1 MRTFDG
7 MLGLTHGFNL
17 RRNASNFPDKMAV
30 IDVEQDK
37 RYTYRQF
44 NERVNRLGNALLEQG
59 VSKGDKVAM
68 LMGDRVEFLEFM
80 YALNKIGAVWV
91 PMNYRSLADD
101 VEYVVNNSDAGH
113 VVYTGEFAN
122 IIDAVRDNFKNVK
135 RDGYICVGDKAVE
148 GSLFYDAMM
157 EGGSAR
163 EPDVDVLDSDLCS
176 MIYTSGTT
184 GGPKGAMRTH
194 RTSLGWAFDAIIG
207 FDLSF
212 SDVMLNPF
220 PLFHQ
225 GGSVLSLVPLTLG
238 GTVVIPGPFDPI
250 KMLNI
255 IQTENV
261 TSAAFAATMSNFMMK
276 LPESELNKYDLS
288 SMRRYINGASALL
301 TDTKNALLEHFP
313 NIQLYEHL
321 STTEAFYVVLP
332 FEEIR
337 SKDRCVG
344 LPAFGMEVKLLTD
357 GGGEAPRG
365 EAGIIYGRGISVFN
379 GYYNNQE
386 ANEKA
391 FQGEWFT
398 AEDVGRFDEDGY
410 LYVVDRKKDMILTG
424 GENVAS
430 IDVEDKLINHP
441 KVAEVAVIGVPDEKW
456 GERVHAELVLKP
468 GVEASEQEIM
478 EWCRDKL
485 AGYKRPRSVEF
496 VKGLPKNPAGK
507 ILKRELRKKYWGD
520 SDLMVR

>member
-1 MRTFDG
+1 MGTFDG

-17 RRNASNFPDKMAV
+17 RRNASNFPNKLAV
-30 IDVEQDK
+30 VDVEQNK

-80 YALNKIGAVWV
+80 YALNKIGAAWV
-91 PMNYRSLADD
+91 PINYRSLAND
-101 VEYVVNNSDAGH
+101 VEYIVNNSDSSY
-113 VVYTGEFAN
+113 VVYAEEFAN
-122 IIDAVRDNFKNVK
+122 IIEASRDKFKNVK
-135 RDGYICVGDKAVE
+135 KNGYICIGQETVE
-148 GSLFYDAMM
+148 GGLSYYQII
-157 EGGSAR
+157 EGASTQ

-184 GGPKGAMRTH
+184 GGPKGAMRSY
-194 RTSLGWAFDAIIG
+194 RTSLGWTFDAVIG
-207 FDLSF
+207 FNLSF

-238 GTVVIPGPFDPI
+238 GTVVLPGPFDPT
-250 KMLNI
+250 KMLNV
-255 IQTENV
+255 IQTEK
-261 TSAAFAATMSNFMMK
+261 TTAAAFASTMSNFMMK
-276 LPESELNKYDLS
+276 LPEAELSKYDLS
-288 SMRRYINGASALL
+288 SMTRYINGASALL
-301 TDTKNALLEHFP
+301 TDTKNALLDHFK

-344 LPAFGMEVKLLTD
+344 LPGFGMEVKLLDDD
-357 GGGEAPRG
+357 GKEVPQGD
-365 EAGIIYGRGISVFN
+365 AGIIYGRGISVFN
-379 GYYNNQE
+379 GYYNNPD

-391 FQGEWFT
+391 FRGEWFT
-398 AEDVGRFDEDGY
+398 SEDIGRFDEDGY

-430 IDVEDKLINHP
+430 IDVEDVLLNHP

-456 GERVHAELVLKP
+456 GERVHAELVLKAAA
-468 GVEASEQEIM
+468 EASEQEIM
-478 EWCRDKL
+478 DWCRDKL
-485 AGYKRPRSVEF
+485 AGYKRPRSVEL
-496 VKGLPKNPAGK
+496 VKELPRNPAGK
-507 ILKRELRKKYWGD
+507 ILKREVRKKYWGD
-520 SDLMVR
+520 SDVKVR